1 MPFASLLR
9 AREDGEAP
17 WRQMVRTLVAVALCW
32 IIGEATGLDETIWA
46 LITAL
51 IVTQSSIDQTFSTAR
66 DQIIGT
72 LVGAVVGTLAITA
85 RLILGFYWP
94 IFCIALLP
102 LAYMAAVRPSLRF
115 AGVTL
120 MIVYL
125 LPSHGANP
133 YWPLTERLTAIFLG
147 VIVALVVSF
156 VVLHA
161 SARRRGF
168 LTAGRMFREMDELL
182 QAALRRQEMWSELEA
197 RNDHC
202 ARNLLVINEC
212 VAEAYRENWGLLE
225 KRHPILTVLPALM
238 RRMLSD
244 TMLVARAI
252 NAGKDRGGF
261 SGVAGLHTGLSH
273 AYRSLARRCEIH
285 AAGKAHEKPYR
296 PGREDV
302 LSALPTL
309 GQDALPEMHFVIALL
324 RQDMRRA
331 TDVLMSTPES
341 RAKDLRDMIGK

>member
-1 MPFASLLR
+1 MPFASLLN

-17 WRQMVRTLVAVALCW
+17 WRQMVRTFVAVAICW
-32 IIGEATGLDETIWA
+32 IIGETTGLVETTWS

-51 IVTQSSIDQTFSTAR
+51 IVTQSSIDQTVSTAR
-66 DQIIGT
+66 DQIVGT
-72 LVGAVVGTLAITA
+72 VIGAVVGTLAITA
-85 RLILGFYWP
+85 QLFIGTYWT
-94 IFCIALLP
+94 IFWIALAP
-102 LAYMAAVRPSLRF
+102 LAYLAAIRPSLRF

-125 LPSHGANP
+125 LPARDSNP

-147 VIVALVVSF
+147 VIVSLIVSF

-168 LTAGRMFREMDELL
+168 LTASRMFREMDELL
-182 QAALRRQEMWSELEA
+182 QAALRREEMWSELED
-197 RNDHC
+197 RNDQC
-202 ARNLLVINEC
+202 ARKLLVINDC
-212 VAEAYRENWGLLE
+212 VAEAYHENWGLLE
-225 KRHPILTVLPALM
+225 KRHPILSVLPALM

-285 AAGKAHEKPYR
+285 AAGKAHETPFR

-324 RQDMRRA
+324 RQDLRRA
-331 TDVLMSTPES
+331 TDVLMSEPES
-341 RAKDLRDMIGK
+341 RAKDLRAMIGK

>member
-1 MPFASLLR
+1 MRFTALLQIR
-9 AREDGEAP
+9 ADGEAP
-17 WRQMVRTLVAVALCW
+17 WRQMVRTLVAVGLCW
-32 IIGEATGLDETIWA
+32 GIGISLGLDETIWA

-51 IVTQSSIDQTFSTAR
+51 IVTQSSIDQTVSTAR
-66 DQIIGT
+66 DQIVGT
-72 LVGAVVGTLAITA
+72 LLGAVIGTLAITA

-94 IFCIALLP
+94 VFAVALLP
-102 LAYMAAVRPSLRF
+102 LAYLAAVRPSLRF

-125 LPSHGANP
+125 LPSRGSNP

-147 VIVALVVSF
+147 VLVSLVVSF

-161 SARRRGF
+161 NARRRGF
-168 LTAGRMFREMDELL
+168 LVAARMFREMDDLL
-182 QAALRRQEMWSELEA
+182 QAALRREEIWNDLEK

-202 ARNLLVINEC
+202 ARNLITLNEC

-225 KRHPILTVLPALM
+225 KRHPILSVLPALM

-273 AYRSLARRCEIH
+273 AYRALARRCEIH
-285 AAGKAHEKPYR
+285 ASGKATGNPER

-309 GQDALPEMHFVIALL
+309 GQDALPEMHFVISLL
-324 RQDMRRA
+324 RQDLRRA
-331 TDVLMSTPES
+331 TDVLMSKPES
-341 RAKDLRDMIGK
+341 RARDLREMIGN